1 MTKKEMIDAIVQKLS
16 WNIEI
21 PKAPNRKTI
30 EAIYA
35 YIFEVIQDMPDDDKV
50 SVINFGTFKKVK
62 KPAHKA
68 KNPFTG
74 KMVDVPEK
82 TVLKFKASK

>member
-1 MTKKEMIDAIVQKLS
+1 MTKKELIDAVSQKLS
-16 WNIEI
+16 WNTEI
-21 PKAPNRKTI
+21 QKAPNKRTI
-30 EAIYA
+30 ECIYA
-35 YIFEVIQDMPDDDKV
+35 YIFEVLQDMPDDDKF
-50 SVINFGTFKKVK
+50 SVINFGTFKKSH

-82 TVLKFKASK
+82 TVMKFKASK